1 MPVIGKHTFSHQND
15 AGEQMEFD
23 AQVSVDQQG
32 MFSIRI
38 PDELEAAAR
47 DCGLTI
53 ARPAKNLFARGN
65 NLDDLKQAVTDAV
78 KAHLTTEQHRTPVIL
93 YSTDIAVAYWKCED
107 GSAHSNGG
115 SARNATDSPGAWAIT
130 GNLHAGSV
138 QSHYRVG
145 LCAKVVDKVEHYRNG
160 QLIKTTYAPCDTG
173 HFDPIAG
180 MEWAHRLN
188 GFVGLSFN
196 QGRSQQ
202 IPYSEEAARFFHDA
216 MISLCRLGD
225 RISEFFGDDD
235 RLALA
240 ISSRTPLLGNEALAR
255 ITHGEGADH
264 VPGHV

>member
-23 AQVSVDQQG
+23 AQVSVDQKG
-32 MFSIRI
+32 MFSIHI
-38 PDELEAAAR
+38 PDELEATAR

-107 GSAHSNGG
+107 GSAHSNGYN
-115 SARNATDSPGAWAIT
+115 AQNATDSPGAWAKV
-130 GNLHAGSV
+130 GNEQATSRV
-138 QSHYRVG
+138 SHYRVG
-145 LCAKVVDKVEHYRNG
+145 LVAAVADKVEHYRNA
-160 QLIKTTYAPCDTG
+160 QLIKTTYARCDTG
-173 HFDPIAG
+173 HFKPIEG
-180 MEWAHRLN
+180 MDWAHRLN
-188 GFVGLSFN
+188 GFTGTFIDYSAATRRY
-196 QGRSQQ
+196 QET
-202 IPYSEEAARFFHDA
+202 PYSEEAARFFHDA

-225 RISEFFGDDD
+225 RINEFFGDDD

-255 ITHGEGADH
+255 INPWGAR
-264 VPGHV
+264 